1 MSGNFEVAALCC
13 WYLMPNSSRPKLKS
27 PMFIVALFLRGA
39 TARAFHSERSW
50 MRCQTLSKR
59 SALPQRMWQ
68 TAVFYGLIQVW
79 FSKSGAEKPWRYF
92 PNQSVRGTQQG
103 RWHVSTQWRSTVQ
116 EKSRSYL
123 DPTLELFA
131 PPDATEWL
139 SKTGPPPHPSLPSLS
154 SLVTINPPQTGR
166 NPICSNK

>member
-13 WYLMPNSSRPKLKS
+13 WYLMPNSSHPKLKS

-59 SALPQRMWQ
+59 SALPQRIWQ

-92 PNQSVRGTQQG
+92 PINQSGNTAGQMACVNTVTLHCPGKVKESFRPNAGAFCAAWRNRVAQQN
-103 RWHVSTQWRSTVQ
+103 RAAA
-116 EKSRSYL
+116 
-123 DPTLELFA
+123 A
-131 PPDATEWL
+131 PISPEPLIPRHNQSAADR
-139 SKTGPPPHPSLPSLS
+139 P
-154 SLVTINPPQTGR
+154 
-166 NPICSNK
+166 